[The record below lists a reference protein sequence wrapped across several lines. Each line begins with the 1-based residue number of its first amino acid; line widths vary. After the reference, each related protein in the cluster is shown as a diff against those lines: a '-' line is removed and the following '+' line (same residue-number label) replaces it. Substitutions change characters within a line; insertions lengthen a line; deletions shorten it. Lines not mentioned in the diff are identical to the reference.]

1 MHSFNYLSIT
11 CPGVYPGR
19 MAINCLWR
27 KKGRLHPLIKLA
39 NKLFTE
45 SVGAASRRWVGPSK
59 ANNSKSREKK
69 REKRLKIPY
78 SYCPLAVESLPLER
92 GRNKT

>member
-1 MHSFNYLSIT
+1 
-11 CPGVYPGR
+11 

-39 NKLFTE
+39 NRLLTG
-45 SVGAASRRWVGPSK
+45 SIGAASRRWVGPSK
-59 ANNSKSREKK
+59 ASTSKSREKK

-78 SYCPLAVESLPLER
+78 QYCPLSVKGLPLER